1 MLCYCIYDRYNIFL
15 FIFYIYMLH
24 KLAFTDTKHGMYSKQ
39 KYLLGNKDIGTS
51 VREKQEKENQKEEKR
66 KLWSQWWLLSS

>member
-1 MLCYCIYDRYNIFL
+1 MTDIIYSYSYF
-15 FIFYIYMLH
+15 IYMLH
-24 KLAFTDTKHGMYSKQ
+24 KLAFTETKHGIYSEQ
-39 KYLLGNKDIGTS
+39 KYLLGNNDIGTS